1 MSFLQGHS
9 SQWEKHDV
17 DIINLFCFML
27 HNAISKFAVCR
38 FEDLE
43 ATFYERYKKI
53 QTYEQ
58 MYMAL

>member
-1 MSFLQGHS
+1 MQGNS

-17 DIINLFCFML
+17 DIVNLFCFTL
-27 HNAISKFAVCR
+27 RDAISKFAVCR
-38 FEDLE
+38 FEELE
-43 ATFYERYKKI
+43 ATFYECYKKI